1 LVLKLDPLVS
11 QIIVATNFDHFTTA
25 DVRSLY
31 LSLKNDSALDRSV
44 VRRHIYSELL
54 KLVKK
59 GWLTRIVAK
68 KKGFTR
74 FSKTGLFNV
83 NALQLKDTDLPEA
96 PLSDAESKKQQL
108 LVKLNDY
115 KNEFLLSL
123 GESEA
128 YKDLYSELPE
138 LVDEIQPKYNKARD
152 TNTKL
157 LGKIRAIEGLLNQ
170 DKLPEHI

>member
-1 LVLKLDPLVS
+1 MKLDPLVS

-59 GWLTRIVAK
+59 GWLTRVVAK

-74 FSKTGLFNV
+74 FSKTGLFDPNV
-83 NALQLKDTDLPEA
+83 LKAINTENSIPKVFE
-96 PLSDAESKKQQL
+96 EGKQKKL
-108 LVKLNDY
+108 IAKLNHY
-115 KNEFLLSL
+115 KSELLL
-123 GESEA
+123 NIGESEA
-128 YKDLYSELPE
+128 YKEVHSEFPE
-138 LVDEIQPKYNKARD
+138 LVEEIKPESNKAKD
-152 TNTKL
+152 NNTII
-157 LGKIRAIEGLLNQ
+157 LGKIRAVEGLLGQMENNV
-170 DKLPEHI
+170 